1 VTSAVPPVDSSA
13 AGTASPGHARHIAVG
28 VLLAIVLGQRFGVPV
43 GGGVQL
49 PVSLAIVLFLM
60 AWGMFSGVLQLNFV
74 RYRLY
79 VIASTAL
86 VVLTLLAYL
95 AGRQPSL
102 PSALLAVALYAMAA
116 FDFSLRRSDID
127 RVWDVLIAVMTIA
140 AVVSLAQAAVQY
152 VGVEYRDWIGDL
164 LPDAVIIPGYNS
176 GDPLAYGSQIY
187 RVNGL
192 VFLEPSF
199 LSYFLGVAVVVALQ
213 RRAPWWRVALLFA
226 RMVPT
231 RAGNGIVIV
240 LPAVMLLFAMDDRGV
255 RRLAVPLAVAVV
267 LALVTPVGSRL
278 VDRIGEINSPGSS
291 AYLRLVAPYAVVIPP
306 VLDDPLALAMG
317 FGAGQAEAYAADFGP
332 DSMLTPYLPKLLFEY
347 GAIGTVAFSL
357 FALSVFLRGITRP
370 VVPGLL
376 FAYFVL
382 NAAFLQAPIAL
393 TTILFV
399 VVLRP
404 SSALADQRVTSAA
417 AGGLRPPVQAG
428 V

>member
-1 VTSAVPPVDSSA
+1 
-13 AGTASPGHARHIAVG
+13 

-226 RMVPT
+226 GMVPT
-231 RAGNGIVIV
+231 LAGNGIVIV